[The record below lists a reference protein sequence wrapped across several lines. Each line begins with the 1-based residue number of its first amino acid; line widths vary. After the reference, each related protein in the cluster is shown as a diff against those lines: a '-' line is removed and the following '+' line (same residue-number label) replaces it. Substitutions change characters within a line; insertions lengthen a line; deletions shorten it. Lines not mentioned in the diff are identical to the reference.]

1 MHRLNLLFPFLALTL
16 LLASCQP
23 ATPPS
28 PLAASVGTEF
38 ILAPGQSAILADAGL
53 TLTLIAVSS
62 DERCPSEIEC
72 FASGPVTLTVSAQKG
87 SGEAVEFILQT
98 FTSNNGLAPT
108 IEFEGIQDRV
118 MFEGHQIKITGVL
131 PYPAKSMSEIKASEY
146 RVSFL
151 ISLE

>member
-23 ATPPS
+23 ATPPP
-28 PLAASVGTEF
+28 PLTVSVDEEF
-38 ILAPGQSAILADAGL
+38 VLAPGQSAILADAGL

-108 IEFEGIQDRV
+108 MEFEGIQDRV
-118 MFEGHQIKITGVL
+118 MFEGHQIKITSVL

>member
-23 ATPPS
+23 ATPPP
-28 PLAASVGTEF
+28 PLTVSVDEEF
-38 ILAPGQSAILADAGL
+38 VLAPGQSAILADAGL
-53 TLTLIAVSS
+53 TLTFIAVSN
-62 DERCPSEIEC
+62 DARCPSEIEC
-72 FASGPVTLTVSAQKG
+72 AVSGPVTLTVSAQKG
-87 SGEAVEFILQT
+87 PGEAVEFILQT
-98 FTSNNGLAPT
+98 FTSNNGMAPT
-108 IEFEGIQDRV
+108 MEFEGIQDRV
-118 MFEGHQIKITGVL
+118 MFEGHQIKITSVL